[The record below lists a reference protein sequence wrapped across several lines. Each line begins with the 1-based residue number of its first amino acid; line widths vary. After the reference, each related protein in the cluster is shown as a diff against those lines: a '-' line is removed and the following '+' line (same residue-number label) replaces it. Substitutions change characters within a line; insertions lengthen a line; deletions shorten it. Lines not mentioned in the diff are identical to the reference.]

1 VRRAGQ
7 PRFSDRHSKNFFSRK
22 FKMIQPTTSAQ
33 TGRGGLTRLA
43 SSGISHAQAG
53 LAKLRPLLPS
63 TIRSVKS
70 APPPGDGDAVCA
82 LPSEGAASHPVILH
96 TTTLR
101 SEHVSV
107 TGTVKFFN
115 ETKGYVTV
123 NARFPASQPL
133 QLWPDVNGT
142 MHQFQTTAQWQ
153 AFATAM
159 GDFVAA
165 TDLGQ
170 TPAQPVTIP

>member
-1 VRRAGQ
+1 VRCASRRAAPVFRSSQ
-7 PRFSDRHSKNFFSRK
+7 QKFFLKEIQDDSADNKRADRPWRFDKVGIVGHLSRAGGPCK
-22 FKMIQPTTSAQ
+22 TASAASFNNLICN
-33 TGRGGLTRLA
+33 RRRVLTPA
-43 SSGISHAQAG
+43 
-53 LAKLRPLLPS
+53 
-63 TIRSVKS
+63 
-70 APPPGDGDAVCA
+70 AVCA
-82 LPSEGAASHPVILH
+82 RRSRTRRLTIIFHA
-96 TTTLR
+96 TTLR
-101 SEHVSV
+101 SEPVSV

-115 ETKGYVTV
+115 ETKGYITV

-170 TPAQPVTIP
+170 TPVQPVTIP